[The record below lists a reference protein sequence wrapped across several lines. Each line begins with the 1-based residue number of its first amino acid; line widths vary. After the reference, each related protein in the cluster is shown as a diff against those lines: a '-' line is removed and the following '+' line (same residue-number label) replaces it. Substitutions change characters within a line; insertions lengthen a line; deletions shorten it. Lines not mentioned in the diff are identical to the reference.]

1 METIIDFLIRY
12 SLVIFLCSIFY
23 IVCNLA
29 YQFHKLET
37 RLEKLEPESEN
48 NKKPKNWFQRLL
60 KWW

>member
-1 METIIDFLIRY
+1 MIIDFILEHCWTIILI
-12 SLVIFLCSIFY
+12 L
-23 IVCNLA
+23 IVL
-29 YQFHKLET
+29 YTFSVDRKVEKLET

>member
-1 METIIDFLIRY
+1 MMIIDFILEHCWTIILI
-12 SLVIFLCSIFY
+12 LIVFY
-23 IVCNLA
+23 TFSVD
-29 YQFHKLET
+29 YKVQKLET